1 MRTPATPTATVRRP
15 RTSRSALLLVGAV
28 LALLLGGA
36 GTASAHATL
45 NRSDPADAALL
56 KTAPQQITLTFSE
69 SVSLSDGSLRVLSPK
84 NLRVD
89 RGTVG
94 HAAGK
99 GDTARVGLAG
109 KLPEGTYTVAW
120 RAVSSDSHPISG
132 AFTFSIGRP
141 SATAVALPTGSP
153 DDTAA
158 SRLYSFF
165 RSIAYGGFALFVGA
179 ALFTLLHRPAG
190 TALPPLRPL
199 RRLVLAGWTA
209 LFASTAVLLLL
220 RGPYESGRG
229 LTAVFDVSLL
239 GSTVAGRAGLALG
252 VRLLLLAAAGA
263 LLAGFAARPGRAVR
277 VTGALLAVGL
287 ALTWAGA
294 EHASAGLQVP
304 LAIPVAVLHLLA
316 MAVWLGGLPA
326 LLVVLFRA
334 PAGQEIP
341 SAVVTRFSRLAFTAV
356 AVLVATGVY
365 QSWRQVGSW
374 QALSTTEYGRLLTLK
389 VVAVVLV
396 LTAASFSRQ
405 WVDRIV
411 QDRATESLP
420 ATTPEL
426 SRVTQTVGAGAAPGG
441 DTAEGAR
448 STHEPPASRE
458 RAEPPDA
465 PDSDPHRRALRRS
478 VAVEAALGAVVLAIT
493 TLLTG
498 TQPGR
503 AAVASAAAVEAARE
517 PTATVAM
524 VPFDV
529 GTPNGNGTVQ
539 ITIASGRVGDNT
551 VQAVVYG
558 PDKGFVTVPELRL
571 TLTRKAQRI
580 GPLDARLTDRHG
592 YWATDRLRLPLAGVW
607 TLHVTVRV
615 TDIDQVTVAQDVR
628 IRPSPA

>member
-1 MRTPATPTATVRRP
+1 MSTAFVPTATTRRS
-15 RTSRSALLLVGAV
+15 RTSLTALLLLGAV

-45 NRSDPADAALL
+45 TRSDPADSAIL
-56 KTAPQQITLTFSE
+56 KTAPKQITLTFSE
-69 SVSLSDGSLRVLSPK
+69 SVSVSDGSLRVLSPK

-89 RGTVG
+89 RGAVG

-99 GDTARVGLAG
+99 GGTAQVRLAG

-132 AFTFSIGRP
+132 AFTFSIGQP
-141 SATAVALPTGSP
+141 SATTVALPTGSP

-165 RSIAYGGFALFVGA
+165 RYLAYGGFALFIGA
-179 ALFTLLHRPAG
+179 TLFTLLCRPAG
-190 TALPPLRPL
+190 AGLRPL
-199 RRLVLAGWTA
+199 RRLILAGWTA
-209 LFASTAVLLLL
+209 LFASTVVLLLL
-220 RGPYESGRG
+220 RGPYETGRG

-239 GSTVAGRAGLALG
+239 GSTIVGRAGLALG
-252 VRLLLLAAAGA
+252 VRLLLLAAAGV
-263 LLAGFAARPGRAVR
+263 LLARYATRSSRAVR
-277 VTGALLAVGL
+277 AAGALLTVGL

-304 LAIPVAVLHLLA
+304 LAIPIAVLHLLA
-316 MAVWLGGLPA
+316 MAVWLGGLLA

-334 PAGQEIP
+334 PAGQEVP
-341 SAVVTRFSRLAFTAV
+341 AEVVTRFSRLAFTAV
-356 AVLVATGVY
+356 AVLAATGVY

-374 QALSTTEYGRLLTLK
+374 QALSTTGYGRLLTLK

-411 QDRATESLP
+411 QDRATEPVP
-420 ATTPEL
+420 ATTPERT
-426 SRVTQTVGAGAAPGG
+426 RVTQTVGAGASSTG
-441 DTAEGAR
+441 DTAEVT
-448 STHEPPASRE
+448 SSPDTSPAARE
-458 RAEPPDA
+458 RAEPTGA

-478 VAVEAALGAVVLAIT
+478 VAVEAVLGVVVLALT

-498 TQPGR
+498 TQPSR
-503 AAVASAAAVEAARE
+503 AAAASAAAVAAARE
-517 PTATVAM
+517 PTARVAM

-551 VQAVVYG
+551 VEAVVYG

-571 TLTRKAQRI
+571 TLTQKAQRI
-580 GPLDARLTDRHG
+580 GPLDAGLTDRQG

-615 TDIDQVTVAQDVR
+615 TEIDQVTVAQDVS

>member
-1 MRTPATPTATVRRP
+1 MSTPSIPAATTRRP
-15 RTSRSALLLVGAV
+15 RTPLTALLLLGAV
-28 LALLLGGA
+28 LTLLLGGA

-45 NRSDPADAALL
+45 NRSDPADSALL

-69 SVSLSDGSLRVLSPK
+69 SVTLSDGSLRVLSPK

-89 RGTVG
+89 RGAVG
-94 HAAGK
+94 HAAGT
-99 GDTARVGLAG
+99 GDTAQVRLAG

-120 RAVSSDSHPISG
+120 RAVSTDSHPISG
-132 AFTFSIGRP
+132 AFTFSIGQP
-141 SATAVALPTGSP
+141 SATVVALPTGSP

-158 SRLYSFF
+158 SHLYSFF
-165 RSIAYGGFALFVGA
+165 RSIAYGGFALFAGA
-179 ALFTLLHRPAG
+179 ALFTLLCWPAG
-190 TALPPLRPL
+190 AGLRPV
-199 RRLVLAGWTA
+199 RRLILAGWTA
-209 LFASTAVLLLL
+209 LFAATVVLLLL
-220 RGPYESGRG
+220 RGPYETRRG

-239 GSTVAGRAGLALG
+239 GSTITGRAGLALC
-252 VRLLLLAAAGA
+252 VRLLLLAAAGV
-263 LLAGFAARPGRAVR
+263 LLARYATRPSRAVR
-277 VTGALLAVGL
+277 AAGALLAVGL
-287 ALTWAGA
+287 ALTWAAA

-316 MAVWLGGLPA
+316 MAAWLGGLLA

-334 PAGQEIP
+334 PAGQEIR
-341 SAVVTRFSRLAFTAV
+341 AEVVTRFSRLAFTAV

-374 QALSTTEYGRLLTLK
+374 QALSTTEYGRLLALK

-420 ATTPEL
+420 ATTAERT
-426 SRVTQTVGAGAAPGG
+426 RVTQTVGAGASSGG
-441 DTAEGAR
+441 DTAER
-448 STHEPPASRE
+448 TSSPDKSPASPE
-458 RAEPPDA
+458 HAEPPDA
-465 PDSDPHRRALRRS
+465 PDFDRHRRALRRS
-478 VAVEAALGAVVLAIT
+478 VAVEAALGVVVLAIT

-517 PTATVAM
+517 PTARVAM

-551 VQAVVYG
+551 VEAVVYG

-571 TLTRKAQRI
+571 TLTQKAQRI
-580 GPLDARLTDRHG
+580 GPLDAKLTDRQG

-615 TDIDQVTVAQDVR
+615 TDVDQVTVAQDVS